1 MLIMDMKILRK
12 LNTNSEK
19 LLWDENKLDE
29 KIINYCK
36 CVL

>member
-1 MLIMDMKILRK
+1 MLIMDMKDLQK
-12 LNTNSEK
+12 LNTNLEK
-19 LLWDENKLDE
+19 MLWDENKLDE